1 VPFLKHFES
10 ISSPDFRSSSP
21 SVDLNLSVYLAWR
34 YSSPG
39 YLAILRNWKCER
51 RSTTLARLARNSRG
65 RVIFLDVMKIYLGF
79 TVAGDRSSIQIARR
93 MVTICESAGHI
104 VLTRHLVEDNAW
116 QADRLISPQEVFR
129 RDMRWLNEC
138 DIFIAEVSGS
148 SFGLGFEAGYLLGSS
163 NKRVI
168 LFYKLELAPRISL
181 LITGNSHP
189 NCTLVPYA
197 DLAQVE
203 NFVSAEMRK

>member
-1 VPFLKHFES
+1 MTQQ
-10 ISSPDFRSSSP
+10 RR
-21 SVDLNLSVYLAWR
+21 YLVSR
-34 YSSPG
+34 ET
-39 YLAILRNWKCER
+39 R
-51 RSTTLARLARNSRG
+51 RG
-65 RVIFLDVMKIYLGF
+65 RVIFLDIMKIYLGF
-79 TVAGDRSSIQIARR
+79 TVAGDRSSIQTARR
-93 MVTICESAGHI
+93 MVTICESAGHM

-129 RDMRWLNEC
+129 RDMQWLNEC
-138 DIFIAEVSGS
+138 DIFMAEVSGS

-168 LFYKLELAPRISL
+168 LFYQLELAPRISL